1 MDISFLLTGL
11 IIFISHA
18 VEAITGFGCTIL
30 AFPFITYLLGIH
42 KAKVLLAIIGWIL
55 SLYIVSTKFK
65 RIQFRQFF
73 VIVIL
78 AGAGMPLGIYF
89 FNNFPS
95 EMLKLILGIFIIITA
110 VLQLSKAYFKA
121 EARLNPPPQIYYLLL
136 FLGGVI
142 HGAFATG
149 GPFIVFY
156 ATKKLP
162 EKGAFRA
169 TLSLLWLTLNTILFL
184 TDATFQ
190 AFFHNVS
197 GVIFSHVS
205 MSADVTYLIWM
216 LPFLFVGI
224 FVGEIIHN
232 RVNAEVFQKIVYWA
246 LFITGIFMV
255 ADYFI
260 SL

>member
-1 MDISFLLTGL
+1 M
-11 IIFISHA
+11 
-18 VEAITGFGCTIL
+18 
-30 AFPFITYLLGIH
+30 
-42 KAKVLLAIIGWIL
+42 
-55 SLYIVSTKFK
+55 
-65 RIQFRQFF
+65 
-73 VIVIL
+73 
-78 AGAGMPLGIYF
+78 
-89 FNNFPS
+89 
-95 EMLKLILGIFIIITA
+95 
-110 VLQLSKAYFKA
+110 
-121 EARLNPPPQIYYLLL
+121 
-136 FLGGVI
+136 
-142 HGAFATG
+142 
-149 GPFIVFY
+149 
-156 ATKKLP
+156 
-162 EKGAFRA
+162 
-169 TLSLLWLTLNTILFL
+169 SLLWLTLNTILFL